1 MHPFIIFACHCGGSL
16 QASQNSQPNNLSMC
30 LCLLDQLTSQH
41 WYVDYKLSSATQAQ
55 SSTTL
60 SSTLITLG
68 FELEQV
74 IISKVTL
81 KVSTV
86 KVETLPIFIL
96 KC

>member
-1 MHPFIIFACHCGGSL
+1 
-16 QASQNSQPNNLSMC
+16 MC
-30 LCLLDQLTSQH
+30 LCLLGQLTSQH
-41 WYVDYKLSSATQAQ
+41 WYVDCKLSSAIQAQ

-60 SSTLITLG
+60 SNTLITLG

-86 KVETLPIFIL
+86 KVENVHSEVLTHCQTASFASCTRRDIAQ
-96 KC
+96 